1 MRQINVYNIMYYD
14 MSPFFEEKWVDYE
27 CFRIA
32 RTQIAEQSVGISGI
46 NGIEKKGDSSYDHT
60 FTPEGIWKD
69 KSGAGRTGEKV
80 QRVS

>member
-1 MRQINVYNIMYYD
+1 MYTILCIMTCRHFLKKNEWITNVLGLREHKVRSN
-14 MSPFFEEKWVDYE
+14 P
-27 CFRIA
+27 
-32 RTQIAEQSVGISGI
+32 VGISGI

-69 KSGAGRTGEKV
+69 KSGAGRTGEKG